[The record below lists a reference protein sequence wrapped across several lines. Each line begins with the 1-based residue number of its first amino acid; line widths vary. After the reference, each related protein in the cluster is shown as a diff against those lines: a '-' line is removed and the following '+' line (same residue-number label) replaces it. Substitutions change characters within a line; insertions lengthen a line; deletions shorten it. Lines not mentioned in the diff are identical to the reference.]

1 VSVADELES
10 VFINYIMAIKI
21 WHAIESGSILKGQ
34 IDSDELLTIE
44 EGGYRI
50 PLRQNVLNSQADFIL
65 WSQNNIMLA
74 FGAAAITLWESVER
88 NGIITASIL
97 NNKKVVTS
105 DTEKI
110 AALTYMLRCCFAHG
124 LTAPKWSMSVKYQ
137 ISYKVGKK
145 NIDLS
150 GKNRLPFS
158 FDHILGHETFI
169 LMRSGLARLGLI

>member
-1 VSVADELES
+1 
-10 VFINYIMAIKI
+10 
-21 WHAIESGSILKGQ
+21 
-34 IDSDELLTIE
+34 
-44 EGGYRI
+44 
-50 PLRQNVLNSQADFIL
+50 
-65 WSQNNIMLA
+65 MLA
-74 FGAAAITLWESVER
+74 FGAAAITLCESVER

-150 GKNRLPFS
+150 GKNRSPFS
-158 FDHILGHETFI
+158 FDHILGHETLI